1 MDVTLQLD
9 CEKTGVETDDCSA
22 GEKTGVTGAELG
34 SMKSYLCCGKELK
47 KGDKKDELQE
57 SSTEMVSVAA
67 GRKQR

>member
-1 MDVTLQLD
+1 MTLQLD
-9 CEKTGVETDDCSA
+9 CGKTGVETEDCST
-22 GEKTGVTGAELG
+22 GEKNGVTGAELG

-47 KGDKKDELQE
+47 KEGDKNDELQE